1 MPEGQQTLIPK
12 TTMARVSYRSR
23 GLGLFLAGSGLFFA
37 ITLLVSLGLFFYK
50 GLLAN
55 QMDEFKN
62 VLSRV
67 ESEFEPA
74 LIVELRQTAEGID
87 IVKGLLRN
95 HVAPSRLFKFLEE
108 NTLPDTRFSRFS
120 YTSEGVV
127 MSGTTRSYTTFAQQ
141 SRVFE
146 KHPLV
151 KDVRFSGF
159 SLGRAGFVNYN
170 VELMMDPSLLL
181 YQGP

>member
-37 ITLLVSLGLFFYK
+37 ITLLTSLSLFFYQ
-50 GLLAN
+50 GLLAS
-55 QMDEFKN
+55 QVDEFKN

-74 LIVELRQTAEGID
+74 LIIELRQTAEGID
-87 IVKGLLRN
+87 TIKELLKN
-95 HVAPSRLFKFLEE
+95 HIAPSSVFKFLEE

-120 YTSEGVV
+120 YTPEGVV

-146 KHPLV
+146 EHPLV

-159 SLGRAGFVNYN
+159 SLGSAGFVNYN
-170 VELMMDPSLLL
+170 VELMLDPSSFL